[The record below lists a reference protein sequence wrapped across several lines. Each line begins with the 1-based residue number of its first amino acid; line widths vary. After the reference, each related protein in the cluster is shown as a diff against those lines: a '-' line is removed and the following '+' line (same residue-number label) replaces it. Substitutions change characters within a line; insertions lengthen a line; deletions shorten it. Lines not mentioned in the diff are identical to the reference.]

1 MRGIEYTW
9 DERKRRSNLAKHKI
23 DFADMY
29 SFNWVIATIVPDK
42 EYEDRFIATSYID
55 SRVCVAVLTELD
67 SGRIHVIS
75 LRKATRE
82 EIRNYAET

>member
-9 DERKRRSNLAKHKI
+9 DVRKRESNLAKHKI

-29 SFNWVIATIVPDK
+29 SFNWVLATIVPDK
-42 EYEDRFIATSYID
+42 EYEERLIATSYID
-55 SRVCVAVLTELD
+55 SRICVAVYIEQD

-82 EIRNYAET
+82 EIRKYAET

>member
-9 DERKRRSNLAKHKI
+9 DERKRESNLAKHKI

-29 SFNWVIATIVPDK
+29 SFNWVLATIVPDR
-42 EYEDRFIATSYID
+42 EYEERLIATSYID
-55 SRVCVAVLTELD
+55 SRVCVAVYIEQD
-67 SGRIHVIS
+67 SGRTHVNS

-82 EIRNYAET
+82 EIRKYAET

>member
-9 DERKRRSNLAKHKI
+9 DERKRESNLAKHKI

-29 SFNWVIATIVPDK
+29 SFNWVLATIVPDR
-42 EYEDRFIATSYID
+42 EYEDRWIATSYID
-55 SRVCVAVLTELD
+55 SRVCVAVYIEQD
-67 SGRIHVIS
+67 GGRIHVIS